1 MGGEDWS
8 GDWLS
13 PMGIDLQINGGLGI
27 TFSDLTDKDFDQMNG
42 GTILLQN
49 DTDGKGDYIKSWK
62 HPTLSKPTKSELDSV

>member
-1 MGGEDWS
+1 MVDYYTTPNQLVTKIKS
-8 GDWLS
+8 LY
-13 PMGIDLQINGGLGI
+13 
-27 TFSDLTDKDFDQMNG
+27 SDLTDKDFDQMNG

>member
-1 MGGEDWS
+1 MVDYYTTPNQ
-8 GDWLS
+8 LVTK
-13 PMGIDLQINGGLGI
+13 IKTLY
-27 TFSDLTDKDFDQMNG
+27 SDLTDKDFDQMNG

>member
-1 MGGEDWS
+1 MVDYYTTPNQ
-8 GDWLS
+8 LVTK
-13 PMGIDLQINGGLGI
+13 IKTLY
-27 TFSDLTDKDFDQMNG
+27 SDFTDKDFDQMNG

>member
-1 MGGEDWS
+1 MVDYYTTPNQLVTKIKS
-8 GDWLS
+8 LY
-13 PMGIDLQINGGLGI
+13 
-27 TFSDLTDKDFDQMNG
+27 SDLTDKDFDQLNG

>member
-1 MGGEDWS
+1 MIGYYTTPNQ
-8 GDWLS
+8 LVTK
-13 PMGIDLQINGGLGI
+13 IKTLY
-27 TFSDLTDKDFDQMNG
+27 SDLTDKDFDQMNG

>member
-1 MGGEDWS
+1 MVDYYTTPNQ
-8 GDWLS
+8 LVTK
-13 PMGIDLQINGGLGI
+13 IKTLY
-27 TFSDLTDKDFDQMNG
+27 SDLTDKDFDQING

>member
-1 MGGEDWS
+1 MIGYYTTPNQLVTKIKS
-8 GDWLS
+8 LY
-13 PMGIDLQINGGLGI
+13 
-27 TFSDLTDKDFDQMNG
+27 SDLTDKDFDQMNG